1 MRTKRISQATAVA
14 FATGLASLGLSTAS
28 AQTASAQT
36 ASTAVP
42 LPIPHYAHMLVDP
55 VHQHLFI
62 SGGADSGSI
71 LVTDYAGQTIATI
84 DGETGADGLALSPDG
99 STVYAALGGADAI
112 SAVDTGTLTE
122 TARYGTGAGTDPQSV
137 VWSAGKLWFGYGGAA
152 QGGIGSVDPA
162 VDPAAVALRA
172 TGDSWYSAPI
182 LAATPG
188 GELVA
193 GEPGQSPAELA
204 SYDVSSGS
212 AQVLHA
218 PLYLT
223 SPTVSS
229 NLADLAITPDGKDV
243 ITACGAP
250 YEHQVF
256 KVADLSP
263 DGAYPTATYPNSV
276 ALGADGTVFAGSE
289 NLYGDQV
296 FVFAPGS
303 ASSVVSYPVAPNA
316 FEADA
321 GLAVTP
327 DNSTL
332 FAVSA
337 DPYGADPVLHV
348 IANPAQAAAGLA
360 LSGPASVHLHGKV
373 TLTGTLSGPSPY
385 TAGQTVQVTRVD
397 RSHPAGV
404 ALPAVTTAAD
414 GTFTVT
420 DTPPVSGTVTYQ
432 VAYAGGAHLAAA
444 TASATVQVGR

>member
-1 MRTKRISQATAVA
+1 MRTKRASQAAAVA
-14 FATGLASLGLSTAS
+14 VATGLASLGLSTAS
-28 AQTASAQT
+28 AQTAP
-36 ASTAVP
+36 TAVV

-55 VHQHLFI
+55 AHQHLFI
-62 SGGADSGSI
+62 SGGEGSSSI
-71 LVTDYAGQTIATI
+71 LVTDYAGRTVATI
-84 DGETGADGLALSPDG
+84 DGETGANGLALSPDG

-122 TARYGTGAGTDPQSV
+122 TARYGTGAGTGPQSV
-137 VWSAGKLWFGYGGAA
+137 VWSAGRLWFGYGGAA

-162 VDPAAVALRA
+162 ADPAAVTLRA

-204 SYDVSSGS
+204 SYDVSGGS
-212 AQVLHA
+212 ARVLHG

-243 ITACGAP
+243 VTACGAP

-263 DGAYPTATYPNSV
+263 DGAYPTATYPNAV
-276 ALGADGTVFAGSE
+276 AMGADGTVFAGSE

-303 ASSVVSYPVAPNA
+303 TSPVVSYPVAPNE

-332 FAVSA
+332 FAISA

-348 IANPAQAAAGLA
+348 IANPAQAASSLTV
-360 LSGPASVHLHGKV
+360 SGPASVHRHGTV
-373 TLTGTLSGPSPY
+373 TLTGSLGGPSVY
-385 TAGQTVQVTRVD
+385 VAGQTVQVTRVD
-397 RSHPAGV
+397 RANPAGT
-404 ALPAVTTAAD
+404 ALPAVTTGAN

-420 DTPPVSGTVTYQ
+420 DTPPTDGTVTYQ
-432 VAYAGGAHLAAA
+432 LAYAGNAHLAASA
-444 TASATVQVGR
+444 ASVTVQIGR